1 MRERLTISILAA
13 LALAACS
20 VNYPDPAPAEPLVFS
35 AVASHSTKSIIT
47 TTNYP
52 LDEPFAVEAV
62 HYTNEKDS
70 EGTVFMHQ
78 EKVSYDFNEGYWKT
92 KSDYFWPESG
102 QIRFYAGSPI
112 IPEVTYCPEHGVEA
126 DWTINPDDETIIDLC
141 YAEVTESCVSHSAA
155 VPVVFSH
162 ALSQICFKAKTLKH
176 YSFSQTANNKIQA
189 NIITTVLDSV
199 KILGLL
205 SKGHFTQI
213 PRGWTHDKSVLS
225 DYVIYRNEEGLELNC
240 DRYENPILM
249 PLRTM
254 LMLPQDIP
262 ADAIL
267 QEWHHMVVRT
277 SITNAATGQIESDM
291 TYSVPRSSE
300 IHLNKLCEKWMMD
313 FKYTFH
319 LAVGQEDS
327 ELAVAVT
334 DWTETKEIIL
344 GDR

>member
-1 MRERLTISILAA
+1 M
-13 LALAACS
+13 
-20 VNYPDPAPAEPLVFS
+20 S
-35 AVASHSTKSIIT
+35 AVPMRKEATDRAEMVNQLVLGDT
-47 TTNYP
+47 
-52 LDEPFAVEAV
+52 VEV
-62 HYTNEKDS
+62 IDR
-70 EGTVFMHQ
+70 Q
-78 EKVSYDFNEGYWKT
+78 EKWSLVKCEYDGYEGWVDNKQYVSFE
-92 KSDYFWPESG
+92 
-102 QIRFYAGSPI
+102 
-112 IPEVTYCPEHGVEA
+112 
-126 DWTINPDDETIIDLC
+126 
-141 YAEVTESCVSHSAA
+141 SAA
-155 VPVVFSH
+155 DLAERCFLNTPYLWGGRSKGGIDCSG
-162 ALSQICFKAKTLKH
+162 LTQICFKAKTLKH

-199 KILGLL
+199 KVRGLL